1 MLQKTLSRWLVCLVA
16 VAFLTGCPKP
26 ATERGQKPAAHT
38 TGPATAEAAPSATQ
52 PAAPSTTE
60 QAAQPSEAQP
70 AEQPSQAAPSEEA
83 AKPEAQQPAPAPT
96 QQEAMP
102 APETTPPAAE
112 SQPAQPAAQQESAEK
127 PKGEVSSQPAE
138 KPADPQ
144 PAGAQSAAPQGTP
157 YEVKVP
163 LGLPPLPIPED
174 NPMTVEK
181 IELGKMLYFDKRVS
195 ADGSVSCA
203 TCHDPNMAWAE
214 HTPTSKGIH
223 GQVGTRNAPTVINA
237 AYATSQFWDGRAK
250 TLEEQALGPVANP
263 IEMGHTIEGMVQS
276 LDGIPQYKE
285 LFQKVFG
292 TGVTPENFAKA
303 IAAFERTVLS
313 GNSPYDRYRAGDE
326 NALTEAQKRGL
337 KVFEESGCADC
348 HTPPLF
354 SSYEFYNAGV
364 GMNKEKPDEGR
375 KAVTGKDEDFGKF
388 RVPSLREVAN
398 TAPYF
403 HDGSAATLEEAVAV
417 MAAGG
422 IDNPHRSE
430 EFDTVREAKITPE
443 QQKDLV
449 EFLKALSGEYPKIEP
464 PQLP

>member
-1 MLQKTLSRWLVCLVA
+1 MLEKTLIRWLVCLIA

-38 TGPATAEAAPSATQ
+38 TGPAAGAAAPSTAE

-60 QAAQPSEAQP
+60 QAAQPGEAQP
-70 AEQPSQAAPSEEA
+70 AAQSQQPASSEEA
-83 AKPEAQQPAPAPT
+83 PKPEAQEAAPAPT

-112 SQPAQPAAQQESAEK
+112 SQPAQPVAPQESAEK
-127 PKGEVSSQPAE
+127 PKEEASSTPAE
-138 KPADPQ
+138 KPAASP
-144 PAGAQSAAPQGTP
+144 PAEAQSAAPQGTP

-263 IEMGHTIEGMVQS
+263 TEMGHTIEGMVQS

-313 GNSPYDRYRAGDE
+313 GNSPYDRYRAGDQ

-422 IDNPHRSE
+422 IDNPHRSQ